1 VKLTH
6 FDEKGATRM
15 VDVGNKK
22 ITRREATAGG
32 RITMAAKTLELILEK
47 GATKGEV
54 LETARLAGIMA
65 AKRTHE
71 LIPLC
76 HAITIDSVTINF
88 KPDVENSLI
97 DITAKVTTNG
107 RTGVEMDALTAVT
120 IAALTIFD
128 MVKAVDKEMTIT
140 KINVIEKIGG
150 QSGHYIRK
158 E

>member
-1 VKLTH
+1 
-6 FDEKGATRM
+6 M

>member
-1 VKLTH
+1 
-6 FDEKGATRM
+6 M

-32 RITMAAKTLELILEK
+32 RITMAAKTLELNLEK

>member
-1 VKLTH
+1 MKLTH

>member
-1 VKLTH
+1 
-6 FDEKGATRM
+6 
-15 VDVGNKK
+15 
-22 ITRREATAGG
+22 
-32 RITMAAKTLELILEK
+32 
-47 GATKGEV
+47 
-54 LETARLAGIMA
+54 MA